1 MEHST
6 EESTEQPA
14 HSEVNH
20 PRCALKTR
28 LGYQPLHRVI
38 LENWQSGVT
47 VAMVSVPLSIPLGIA
62 SAGGDPSAPL
72 MGVSTAFWGGLC
84 ASIFSSSDFNIIGP
98 AGALSGMLNAAT
110 IKFGGAE
117 VLPYL
122 SLISAGF
129 IFLIYLLGLQRYLL
143 LMPTAVFE
151 GFTLAVAFIIGLGQ
165 LEMALDLSPDGPKSE
180 HFHENLIRSLEALH
194 GYSLAP
200 AILFFV
206 VTALLLALVKY
217 AGKIKGRSIPWT
229 VLIPVFTILL
239 GYLSDQKLLGG
250 IVLPTLKDKY
260 GTLKPRVVEAP
271 STPLADFAQGHVM
284 DLIRTAFGISFVA
297 VLETL
302 ISAKIAEQRMNY
314 PFDSSRETLG
324 LMVCHAVCGAVGALP
339 PTGVFVRTSLN
350 VQLQATH
357 RMSQMI
363 NAIAVFLI
371 FVVAMPVFSYLPQAA
386 VAALLV
392 FASIRMAPVSYI
404 AMLWRND
411 RRSCFLLIMT
421 TCICVFLDPVYGLVI
436 GMVVALLRDAAETA
450 RAESRVTLDK
460 AIPYVSSTGTPITTS
475 HGVLRKWATSSFDHG
490 ANIAVK
496 PSPLTTMQGI
506 VERFACGKPKKQ
518 MDNDLHE
525 HDYES
530 VVLYEPMGSMT
541 FLCASK
547 HLSRLQALAAKSPPG
562 IIVSLE
568 HVTRIDIDGSK
579 TLAKVAREIN
589 TSGCHL
595 ALVIPDLL
603 LQGRVLKKAAWIQEF
618 KGDGHIY
625 STVPEAKAEMNAL

>member
-1 MEHST
+1 ME
-6 EESTEQPA
+6 
-14 HSEVNH
+14 
-20 PRCALKTR
+20 
-28 LGYQPLHRVI
+28 
-38 LENWQSGVT
+38 
-47 VAMVSVPLSIPLGIA
+47 
-62 SAGGDPSAPL
+62 
-72 MGVSTAFWGGLC
+72 
-84 ASIFSSSDFNIIGP
+84 
-98 AGALSGMLNAAT
+98 
-110 IKFGGAE
+110 
-117 VLPYL
+117 
-122 SLISAGF
+122 
-129 IFLIYLLGLQRYLL
+129 
-143 LMPTAVFE
+143 
-151 GFTLAVAFIIGLGQ
+151 
-165 LEMALDLSPDGPKSE
+165 
-180 HFHENLIRSLEALH
+180 
-194 GYSLAP
+194 
-200 AILFFV
+200 
-206 VTALLLALVKY
+206 
-217 AGKIKGRSIPWT
+217 
-229 VLIPVFTILL
+229 
-239 GYLSDQKLLGG
+239 
-250 IVLPTLKDKY
+250 
-260 GTLKPRVVEAP
+260 
-271 STPLADFAQGHVM
+271 
-284 DLIRTAFGISFVA
+284 LIRTAFGISFVA

-324 LMVCHAVCGAVGALP
+324 LMVCHAVCGVVGALP

-392 FASIRMAPVSYI
+392 FASIRMALVSYI

-411 RRSCFLLIMT
+411 RRSCFLLILT

-460 AIPYVSSTGTPITTS
+460 AIPHVTSTGTPITTS

-496 PSPLTTMQGI
+496 PSPLTRMQGI

-518 MDNDLHE
+518 LDNDLHE

-547 HLSRLQALAAKSPPG
+547 HQSRLQALAAKSPPG

-568 HVTRIDIDGSK
+568 HVTRIDIDGSE
-579 TLAKVAREIN
+579 TLAKAAREIN
-589 TSGCHL
+589 ASGCHL

>member
-1 MEHST
+1 MTQEA
-6 EESTEQPA
+6 QDPK
-14 HSEVNH
+14 
-20 PRCALKTR
+20 PQRCALKTR
-28 LGYQPLHRVI
+28 LGHQLPHRVF
-38 LENWQSGVT
+38 LDNWQSGLT
-47 VAMVSVPLSIPLGIA
+47 VAMVSVPLSISLGIA

-206 VTALLLALVKY
+206 MTALLLALVKY
-217 AGKIKGRSIPWT
+217 AGKIKGRSVPWT
-229 VLIPVFTILL
+229 VLIPIFTILL
-239 GYLSDQKLLGG
+239 GYLSDQKMLGG

-271 STPLADFAQGHVM
+271 STPLAEFAEGQVIE
-284 DLIRTAFGISFVA
+284 LIRTAFGISFVA

-350 VQLQATH
+350 VQLRATH

-392 FASIRMAPVSYI
+392 FASIKMAPVHYI
-404 AMLWRND
+404 AMLWRSD

-421 TCICVFLDPVYGLVI
+421 TSICVFLDPVYGLVV

-460 AIPYVSSTGTPITTS
+460 AAVEVSSTGTPLS
-475 HGVLRKWATSSFDHG
+475 DHGVLSKWATASFDHG
-490 ANIAVK
+490 ANLAVK
-496 PSPLTTMQGI
+496 PSPLATLNHLVQH
-506 VERFACGKPKKQ
+506 FACGKPRKQ
-518 MDNDLHE
+518 MDNDLHN

-530 VVLYEPMGSMT
+530 AVLYEPMGSMT

-547 HLSRLQALAAKSPPG
+547 HLSRLQALARKNPPC

-568 HVTRIDIDGSK
+568 HVTRIDIDGSQ
-579 TLAKVAREIN
+579 TLAKAAQEIKAH
-589 TSGCHL
+589 GCEV
-595 ALVIPDLL
+595 ALVVPDLL
-603 LQGRVLKKAAWIQEF
+603 LNGPILKKAAWVSEF
-618 KGDGHIY
+618 KGDGHLY
-625 STVPEAKAEMNAL
+625 SSVAEAKAECSI